1 MKEYRLF
8 PHFRTR
14 SALSDCCSKLQQRG
28 RADIKTSHTAGLYQR
43 DMTYKVGAPDTA
55 KEQFK
60 DISFVCHIV
69 NNISPISADTGIIEI
84 VYIKNLTM

>member
-1 MKEYRLF
+1 MKEYRLL

-43 DMTYKVGAPDTA
+43 DMTYKEGAPDTA

-60 DISFVCHIV
+60 DISFVC
-69 NNISPISADTGIIEI
+69 IIAQ
-84 VYIKNLTM
+84 YFTDLSRHRHH